1 MKIVVCMA
9 TYNGE
14 KFISEQ
20 IDSILNQSYSDF
32 SLYISDDGSTDETLS
47 IINRY
52 INLDDR
58 IILLNKHDSTGS
70 AKKNFLYLLEH
81 VEGDLFLFCDQDDI
95 WTNDH
100 IELLIN
106 SYNDLDEKT
115 KENPVVV
122 HADCKIV
129 NQNLDIIS
137 ESLYD
142 YLNFPPI
149 CYNKNFYFMYNNVTG
164 GVSLI
169 NNVMKRFV
177 FNNKKCLYENLDSIF
192 MHDMFFAT
200 IAAYFGKII
209 SLDSKIQFYR
219 QHESNVVG
227 VSNAKS
233 KKLLMKKIIN
243 IVFNNKFKSY
253 YEIHNKT
260 IENSKKYAEFFLNY
274 YFLQISDMD
283 KNIIET
289 FINIKKL
296 TKLNRIKFLIRN
308 GFTKK
313 SFYRNFGLFLAI

>member
-1 MKIVVCMA
+1 MA

-243 IVFNNKFKSY
+243 IVVNNKFKSY

>member
-243 IVFNNKFKSY
+243 IVVNNKFKSY